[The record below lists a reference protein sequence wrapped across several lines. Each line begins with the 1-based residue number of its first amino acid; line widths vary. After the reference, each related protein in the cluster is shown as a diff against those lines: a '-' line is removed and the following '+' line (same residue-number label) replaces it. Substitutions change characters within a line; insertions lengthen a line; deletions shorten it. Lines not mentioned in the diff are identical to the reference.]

1 MYKVGVTGGIGSG
14 KSTVCE
20 LLQACGVAVYDSDS
34 RAKQLMTT
42 SETLRE
48 QLIAAFGE
56 GCYNAEGLDR
66 AYLAQRVFG
75 DKEALERLN
84 GIVHP
89 AVRADFRAWAEMQKS
104 AYVVLESAILFEA
117 GFENEVDTTL
127 AVLAPMSERV
137 KRTMER
143 DGVDRESVMRRIEHQ
158 MSDEELH
165 GRAKRTIVNL
175 RRDYLESDIEQ
186 LHKMYIYESQR

>member
-20 LLQACGVAVYDSDS
+20 LLKACGAAVYDSDS
-34 RAKQLMTT
+34 RAKHLMATDE
-42 SETLRE
+42 SLRE

-75 DKEALERLN
+75 DKGALECLN
-84 GIVHP
+84 SIVHP
-89 AVRADFRAWAEMQKS
+89 AVRADFREWVEAQRAS
-104 AYVVLESAILFEA
+104 YVVLESAILFEA

-127 AVLAPMSERV
+127 AVLAPLSERV

-143 DGVDRESVMRRIEHQ
+143 DGADRESVMRRIEHQ

-165 GRAKRTIVNL
+165 SRAKRTIVNL

-186 LHKMYIYESQR
+186 LHKMFIYESQR

>member
-20 LLQACGVAVYDSDS
+20 LLKACGAEVYDSDS
-34 RAKQLMTT
+34 RAKHLMATDE
-42 SETLRE
+42 SLRE

-84 GIVHP
+84 SIVHP
-89 AVRADFRAWAEMQKS
+89 AVRADFREWAEAQRAS
-104 AYVVLESAILFEA
+104 YVVLESAILFEA

-127 AVLAPMSERV
+127 AVLAPLSERV

-143 DGVDRESVMRRIEHQ
+143 DGADRESVMRRIEHQ

-165 GRAKRTIVNL
+165 SRAKRTIVNL

-186 LHKMYIYESQR
+186 LHKMFIYESQR